1 MQNYHEL
8 LQTVLDTGVTQVNR
22 TGVSARF
29 IPGAMLRYDLQKGFP
44 AITTKRLAFGAV
56 KGELIGFLHGCQSA
70 ADFRALNCNIW
81 TQNANEN
88 QAWLNN
94 PNRKGTDDLGRIYGA
109 IWRDF
114 NGIDQLKEVVSK
126 IINTPTDR
134 RIIMSAWKPDEF
146 DKMALPPCHVLYQ
159 FLVDT
164 VHKRLHLCMYQ
175 RSCDLF
181 LGVPFNIASCA
192 LLLSLV
198 AEATGYTAGSFTH
211 FLADVHIYENH
222 VEQVKLQLSRQHLE
236 PPKLRLA
243 MTKGDGL
250 KGAMDAILG
259 MSPEDIVLV
268 DYNSHAAIPAPMAV

>member
-164 VHKRLHLCMYQ
+164 VNKKLHLCMYQ

-211 FLADVHIYENH
+211 FLADAHIYENH
-222 VEQVKLQLSRQHLE
+222 IEQVKLQLSRQHLE
-236 PPKLRLA
+236 LPKLRLA

-250 KGAMDAILG
+250 KGAMDAILS

>member
-1 MQNYHEL
+1 MMQNYHEL
-8 LQTVLDTGVTQVNR
+8 LQNVLDTGVTQVNR

-29 IPGAMLRYDLQKGFP
+29 IPGAMLRYDLQQGFP

-56 KGELIGFLHGCQSA
+56 KGELIGFMHGCQSA

-126 IINTPTDR
+126 IINNPTDR

-159 FLVDT
+159 FIVDT
-164 VHKRLHLCMYQ
+164 VNKKLHLCMYQ

-192 LLLSLV
+192 LLLSII
-198 AEATGYTAGSFTH
+198 AQATGYTPGTFTH
-211 FLADVHIYENH
+211 FLADAHIYENH
-222 VEQVKLQLSRQHLE
+222 IEQVKMQLNRQHLE
-236 PPKLRLA
+236 PPKLRLNMKKMEA
-243 MTKGDGL
+243 I
-250 KGAMDAILG
+250 DAIL
-259 MSPEDIVLV
+259 SITPEDVTLV

>member
-1 MQNYHEL
+1 MMQNYHEL
-8 LQTVLDTGVTQVNR
+8 LQNVLDTGVTQVNR

-29 IPGAMLRYDLQKGFP
+29 IPGAMLRYDLQQGFP

-114 NGIDQLKEVVSK
+114 NGIDQLKEVVIK
-126 IINTPTDR
+126 IINNPTDR

-146 DKMALPPCHVLYQ
+146 DKMALPPCHVMYQ
-159 FLVDT
+159 FIVDT
-164 VHKRLHLCMYQ
+164 VNKKLHLCMYQ

-192 LLLSLV
+192 LLLSIV
-198 AEATGYTAGSFTH
+198 AEATGYTPGTFTH
-211 FLADVHIYENH
+211 FLADAHIYENH
-222 VEQVKLQLSRQHLE
+222 IEQVKMQLNRQHLE
-236 PPKLRLA
+236 PPKLRLNMKKMDA
-243 MTKGDGL
+243 L
-250 KGAMDAILG
+250 DAIL
-259 MSPEDIVLV
+259 SITPEDVTLV

>member
-164 VHKRLHLCMYQ
+164 VNRKLHLCMYQ
-175 RSCDLF
+175 R
-181 LGVPFNIASCA
+181 
-192 LLLSLV
+192 
-198 AEATGYTAGSFTH
+198 
-211 FLADVHIYENH
+211 
-222 VEQVKLQLSRQHLE
+222 
-236 PPKLRLA
+236 
-243 MTKGDGL
+243 
-250 KGAMDAILG
+250 
-259 MSPEDIVLV
+259 
-268 DYNSHAAIPAPMAV
+268 

>member
-29 IPGAMLRYDLQKGFP
+29 IPGAMLRYDLQEGFP

-164 VHKRLHLCMYQ
+164 VNKKLHLCMYQ

-192 LLLSLV
+192 LMLSIV
-198 AEATGYTAGSFTH
+198 AEATGYVPGTFTH
-211 FLADVHIYENH
+211 FLADAHIYENH
-222 VEQVKLQLSRQHLE
+222 IEQVKLQLSRQHLE
-236 PPKLRLA
+236 LPKLRLA
-243 MTKGDGL
+243 MTNGDGL
-250 KGAMDAILG
+250 KGAMDAILS

>member
-1 MQNYHEL
+1 MMQNYHEL

-29 IPGAMLRYDLQKGFP
+29 IPGAMLRYDLQQGFP

-114 NGIDQLKEVVSK
+114 NGIDQLREVVDK
-126 IINTPTDR
+126 IINNPTDR

-159 FLVDT
+159 FIVDT
-164 VHKRLHLCMYQ
+164 VNKKLHLCMYQ

-192 LLLSLV
+192 LLLSIV
-198 AEATGYTAGSFTH
+198 AQATGYAPGTFTH
-211 FLADVHIYENH
+211 FLADAHIYENH
-222 VEQVKLQLSRQHLE
+222 VDQVRLQLTRQHLE
-236 PPKLRLA
+236 LPKLRIS
-243 MTKGDGL
+243 MK
-250 KGAMDAILG
+250 KMEAMDAIL
-259 MSPEDIVLV
+259 SITPEDVMLV
-268 DYNSHAAIPAPMAV
+268 NYNSHAAIPAPMAV